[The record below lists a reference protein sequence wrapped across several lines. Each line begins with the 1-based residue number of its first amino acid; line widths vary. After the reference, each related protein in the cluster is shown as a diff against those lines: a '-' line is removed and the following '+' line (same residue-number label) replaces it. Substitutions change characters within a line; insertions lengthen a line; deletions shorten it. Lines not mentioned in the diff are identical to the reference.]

1 MFCPA
6 CQHDKMTINKKSTMW
21 TCEDCGYKLSADEFE
36 DDYVFW
42 FCDECNSYL
51 NYQEGFDR
59 QASRH
64 ICRNCGYENDTN
76 LDNIKGICFDCGKII
91 PDPDATLCADCKQ
104 IRKKKAKEW
113 LITAGKVVGIAAAVV
128 GTVYLAAQTTE
139 DDGSTDYTPL
149 PVGDDEG
156 GSTMNYSY
164 GNSWFKFASDSDL
177 DTEREKVR
185 VAFCSAGDDFD
196 LACELQELLWKFD
209 AEMNERAWAGEEP
222 RGPAFHREHGWYLPN
237 DDD

>member
-1 MFCPA
+1 
-6 CQHDKMTINKKSTMW
+6 MW
-21 TCEDCGYKLSADEFE
+21 TCGDCGYKLSADEFE

-51 NYQEGFDR
+51 NNQEGIDR

-64 ICRNCGYENDTN
+64 ICTNCGYENDTT
-76 LDNIKGICFDCGKII
+76 LDNIKGICSDCGKII
-91 PDPDATLCADCKQ
+91 LDPDATLCTDCKQ
-104 IRKKKAKEW
+104 IRKQKAKEC

-139 DDGSTDYTPL
+139 DDGSTDYTHL
-149 PVGDDEG
+149 PDGDDEG

-164 GNSWFKFASDSDL
+164 SNSWFKSASDSDL

-185 VAFCSAGDDFD
+185 VAYCSAGDDFD

-209 AEMNERAWAGEEP
+209 AEMSKRAWAGEEP